1 MLSIVLH
8 LVSFFPLLSRATF
21 FVCPPLTSFF
31 LSLSFNSLGHAF
43 VLVYSIDD
51 KESFDEISRLRE
63 LIIQVKNASNAS
75 KSNTTSSSST
85 TTNQSTTT
93 TTMTTSTSQPM
104 ATGPSNASGTSGSS
118 SQMTGSTPRVT
129 NSMVTLGD
137 INEQGD
143 SSAGDDVPPI
153 VIVANKSDLK
163 ENRQVSKELAECE
176 CIDWDVAFVETSAKE
191 DENIVNIFHQ
201 LLLQAHLKGVLK
213 GISAAVNAGNTLV
226 VEPKRERR
234 RSSLPVNEL
243 FHHHLSKLSHRSP
256 TSPDPKRNSCAL
268 S

>member
-1 MLSIVLH
+1 M
-8 LVSFFPLLSRATF
+8 
-21 FVCPPLTSFF
+21 
-31 LSLSFNSLGHAF
+31 
-43 VLVYSIDD
+43 
-51 KESFDEISRLRE
+51 
-63 LIIQVKNASNAS
+63 IIQVKNASNATKS
-75 KSNTTSSSST
+75 SNT
-85 TTNQSTTT
+85 
-93 TTMTTSTSQPM
+93 
-104 ATGPSNASGTSGSS
+104 GTSGSS
-118 SQMTGSTPRVT
+118 CTSSSSSSQITGNVTRVT
-129 NSMVTLGD
+129 NSTGLTN
-137 INEQGD
+137 ITESND
-143 SSAGDDVPPI
+143 SNNDVPPI

-176 CIDWDVAFVETSAKE
+176 CIDWDVAFVEASAKE